1 MIDLKTLEQLVI
13 FSHTGTL
20 CETAKKLHIS
30 QSTLTRGMQ
39 KLESEFGVCLFIRTK
54 NSLSLT
60 EAGTLAAAEAEVF
73 LRQYA
78 GMLRHVQD
86 FDRKKRTVSIGS
98 CAPVPISVLVQ
109 RITVACPDT
118 SISTELK
125 KIPQLLYGLEDDT
138 YQLIILPFPPE
149 NDQLSF
155 QKLCEE
161 QLFFYLHKNH
171 RFAGRKSL
179 HVREMNGENMLSLRD
194 IGFWHDL
201 VTEKMPDSRFFIQ
214 AETYPFQELIANSTI
229 SVFTTVAY
237 PDTPPD
243 TASPS
248 LNETKPEAP
257 SGHENSGM
265 ERVRVPIADPEFHV
279 TYYVVYKKE
288 NGKRFH
294 AFSS

>member
-1 MIDLKTLEQLVI
+1 M
-13 FSHTGTL
+13 
-20 CETAKKLHIS
+20 
-30 QSTLTRGMQ
+30 
-39 KLESEFGVCLFIRTK
+39 
-54 NSLSLT
+54 
-60 EAGTLAAAEAEVF
+60 
-73 LRQYA
+73 
-78 GMLRHVQD
+78 
-86 FDRKKRTVSIGS
+86 
-98 CAPVPISVLVQ
+98 
-109 RITVACPDT
+109 
-118 SISTELK
+118 
-125 KIPQLLYGLEDDT
+125 
-138 YQLIILPFPPE
+138 IILPFPPE

-179 HVREMNGENMLSLRD
+179 HVREMNGENMLLLRD

-214 AETYPFQELIANSTI
+214 AETYPFQELIAKSTI
-229 SVFTTVAY
+229 SVFTTNAY

-243 TASPS
+243 TVAPS

-294 AFSS
+294 ALSS